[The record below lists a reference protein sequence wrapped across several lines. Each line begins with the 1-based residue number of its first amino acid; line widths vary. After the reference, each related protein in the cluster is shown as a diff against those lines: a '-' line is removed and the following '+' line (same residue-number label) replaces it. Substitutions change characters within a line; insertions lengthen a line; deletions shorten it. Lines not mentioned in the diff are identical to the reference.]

1 VLSVGNLQSDIARP
15 SWRKVDP
22 EKESDRLSL
31 GWVVLVAMT
40 SCSLRGYFFSDPAM
54 FARLANTLKL
64 SPEAPPPTRLP
75 SYCLYNYNSINTNH
89 RTILTKGAKIGIG
102 QSLKEYP
109 YLFSPRFCFYP
120 LTSHQDLVGG
130 ARPLTGSGAS
140 ASALSESDA
149 SQLLQ
154 RTPFCQIL
162 RQDRQKEGVAAPSNS
177 SRSFSCLHLSC
188 SFAYHERW
196 KTVEYLSARSARSG
210 SLYPPIQSRCTFI
223 FEDGRIT
230 CQRWQEFGTCF

>member
-1 VLSVGNLQSDIARP
+1 MGCLGCYDFLKLAGIFFLRP
-15 SWRKVDP
+15 HRVC
-22 EKESDRLSL
+22 SL
-31 GWVVLVAMT
+31 G
-40 SCSLRGYFFSDPAM
+40 
-54 FARLANTLKL
+54 KH
-64 SPEAPPPTRLP
+64 PEAFPKAPPPTRLP

-109 YLFSPRFCFYP
+109 YLLSPRFCFYP

-162 RQDRQKEGVAAPSNS
+162 RQRSTEGRRGGPIKLL
-177 SRSFSCLHLSC
+177 SFVSCLHLSC

-196 KTVEYLSARSARSG
+196 KTVECLSARSARSG
-210 SLYPPIQSRCTFI
+210 SLYPAIQSRCTFI
-223 FEDGRIT
+223 FEDAG
-230 CQRWQEFGTCF
+230 